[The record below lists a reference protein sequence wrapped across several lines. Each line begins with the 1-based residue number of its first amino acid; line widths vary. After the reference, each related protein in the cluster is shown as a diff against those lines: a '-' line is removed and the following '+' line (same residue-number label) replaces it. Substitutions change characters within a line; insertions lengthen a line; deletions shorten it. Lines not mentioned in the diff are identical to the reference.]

1 MMKIATTFTVRLLTD
16 AVGSVPG
23 QCSHVRVT
31 FLQNATSTMVFDDV
45 ISLFIYLFIYLFMRP
60 SPIVKTIMRNQR
72 NFTTADKY

>member
-1 MMKIATTFTVRLLTD
+1 MMKMATTFTVRLLTD

-31 FLQNATSTMVFDDV
+31 FLQNATSAMVFDDA
-45 ISLFIYLFIYLFMRP
+45 ISLFIYLFMHP

-72 NFTTADKY
+72 NFTTAHK